1 MNKNFNYTTGSG
13 GETTGSGGGVD
24 YMGLITKGFD
34 MYSNYKQSQTTQ
46 TTTQPATQPT
56 NVTITPSFQLGD
68 GLEGLKDTKSTI
80 TWNVSG
86 GAGTTPPEK
95 KDNTLM
101 FVGIGVTVLVISII
115 AFILIKKK
123 GF

>member
-24 YMGLITKGFD
+24 YMGLITKGLD
-34 MYSNYKQSQTTQ
+34 IYSNYKQAQTTQ
-46 TTTQPATQPT
+46 TTTQTATQPA
-56 NVTITPSFQLGD
+56 NVTITPNIQLG
-68 GLEGLKDTKSTI
+68 EGLKGLDPQKSTI

-86 GAGTTPPEK
+86 GAGTPPQEK
-95 KDNTLM
+95 KDNT
-101 FVGIGVTVLVISII
+101 FVFVAIGVTVLVISII

>member
-1 MNKNFNYTTGSG
+1 MNKNFNY
-13 GETTGSGGGVD
+13 TTGSGGGVD

-46 TTTQPATQPT
+46 TTTQPATQPA
-56 NVTITPSFQLGD
+56 NVTITPNINLGEGIK
-68 GLEGLKDTKSTI
+68 GLSDPQKSTI

-86 GAGTTPPEK
+86 GAGTQPPEK
-95 KDNTLM
+95 KDNTLV
-101 FVGIGVTVLVISII
+101 FVGIGATVLVISII